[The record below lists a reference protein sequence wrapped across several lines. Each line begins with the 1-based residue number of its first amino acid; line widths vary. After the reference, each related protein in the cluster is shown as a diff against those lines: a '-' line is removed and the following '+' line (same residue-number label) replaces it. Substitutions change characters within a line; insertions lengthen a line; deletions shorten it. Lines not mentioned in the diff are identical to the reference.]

1 MRVIRLVHRRLI
13 IPRGDTGSFAIPS
26 LIDSVPGAELIAVF
40 SIFNE
45 RERIWTK
52 EYEVKDGMVRIE
64 FAHEETENF
73 PLGLYKWD
81 IKIYVNP
88 RHDES
93 GLLIDG
99 DEVHSY
105 YAGFQL
111 PECEIALAPIYG
123 EG

>member
-1 MRVIRLVHRRLI
+1 MIRLAHRRLI
-13 IPRGDTGSFAIPS
+13 IPRGDTGSFSVPALIDAIP
-26 LIDSVPGAELIAVF
+26 GENMIAVF
-40 SIFNE
+40 SIFTKN
-45 RERIWTK
+45 ERIWTH
-52 EYEVKDGMVRIE
+52 EYPVEGGMVRINFE
-64 FAHEETENF
+64 HNDTEQF
-73 PLGLYKWD
+73 PLGLYQWD

-88 RHDES
+88 RYDDS

-111 PECEIALAPIYG
+111 PECEITLAPIYG

>member
-1 MRVIRLVHRRLI
+1 MIRLAQRRLI
-13 IPRGDTGSFAIPS
+13 IPRGDTGSFSVPA
-26 LIDSVPGAELIAVF
+26 LIDEVPGAEMIAVF

-45 RERIWTK
+45 RKRIWTH
-52 EYEVKDGMVRIE
+52 EYPVSGGMVRIGFE
-64 FAHEETENF
+64 HNDTEQF
-73 PLGLYKWD
+73 PLGKYYWD

-88 RHDES
+88 RYDES

-111 PECEIALAPIYG
+111 PECEITLAPIYG
-123 EG
+123 RG